1 MNAQTAIKA
10 DEFLAPDRYERA
22 VAHALSVAK
31 AEGATSAEAGVS
43 AATGLSVTVRL
54 GELETIEHHRD
65 KELVVT
71 VYRGQQKG
79 SSVTSD
85 TSPAAIAASV
95 KAACNI
101 ARHTSA
107 DEYAGLADP
116 ENLAGEVPDLEL
128 DFPWDLTVEEA
139 IDVAR
144 HCEQAGRDTDPRINN
159 SDGSTV
165 TTQRSQYVYGNSH
178 GFVGSYATTR
188 HGISCTLIAA
198 DDTGMQRDYWYTT
211 TRDNNDLE
219 PAAKVGVKAA
229 HRTVDRLGARRIKT
243 CQTPVIFAAEV
254 AKTLLGHLVSAVQG
268 PSLYRKA
275 SFLLDRL
282 GQQIFPEFVH
292 IYEQPFLKKALG
304 SAPFD
309 GEGVA
314 TQQRDLVHGGRLEG
328 YVLDSYAARK
338 LGLKTTGNA
347 GGIHNLSIDPQVDN
361 LEALLKMMSSGL
373 LVTELMGMGVNIV
386 TGDYSR
392 GASGYWVEDGCIQY
406 PVEEITVA
414 GNLAEIFRQLV
425 AVGGDIDMRGNI
437 RSGSLLIESMT
448 VAGD

>member
-1 MNAQTAIKA
+1 MKARTAVKA
-10 DEFLAPDRYERA
+10 DDFLVPEKYEHA
-22 VAHALSVAK
+22 VAHALEIAR
-31 AEGATSAEAGVS
+31 AEGATGAEASVS

-71 VYRGQQKG
+71 VYHGKQKG

-85 TSPAAIAASV
+85 TSPAAITTSV

-101 ARHTSA
+101 ARHTGA
-107 DEYAGLADP
+107 DEFSGLADP
-116 ENLAGEVPDLEL
+116 KTLATEVPDLDL
-128 DFPWDLTVEEA
+128 DFPWNLTVEEA
-139 IDVAR
+139 IETAR
-144 HCEQAGRDTDPRINN
+144 HCEQAGRDTDQRINN
-159 SDGSTV
+159 SDGATV
-165 TTQRSQYVYGNSH
+165 TSQRGQYVYGNSH

-198 DDTGMQRDYWYTT
+198 DKTGMQRDYWYTT
-211 TRDNNDLE
+211 ARDRNDLE
-219 PAAKVGVKAA
+219 PAAGVGVTAA
-229 HRTVDRLGARRIKT
+229 HRTVDRLGARQIKT
-243 CQTPVIFAAEV
+243 CQTPVIFAAQT

-282 GQQIFPEFVH
+282 GHQVFPEFVH
-292 IYEQPFLKKALG
+292 IHEQPFLKKALG

-314 TQQRDLVHGGRLEG
+314 TQQRDLVRNGRLEG

-338 LGLKTTGNA
+338 LGMKTTGNA
-347 GGIHNLSIDPQVDN
+347 GGVHNLSIDPQVDD
-361 LEALLKMMSSGL
+361 LETLLKSMGTGL

-392 GASGYWVEDGCIQY
+392 GASGFWVEDGRIQY

-414 GNLAEIFRQLV
+414 GNLAEIFRRLV
-425 AVGGDIDMRGNI
+425 AVGGDIDTRGNI
-437 RSGSLLIESMT
+437 RCGSLLIESMT

>member
-1 MNAQTAIKA
+1 MKAHTAIKA
-10 DEFLAPDRYERA
+10 DDFLVPEKYEHA
-22 VAHALSVAK
+22 VAQALEIAR
-31 AEGATSAEAGVS
+31 AEGATGAEAGIS

-54 GELETIEHHRD
+54 GDLETIEHHRD

-71 VYRGQQKG
+71 VYHGQQKG

-101 ARHTSA
+101 ARYTGA
-107 DEYAGLADP
+107 DEFSGLADP
-116 ENLAGEVPDLEL
+116 ETLATEVPDLEL
-128 DFPWDLTVEEA
+128 NFPWDLTVEEA
-139 IDVAR
+139 IDTAR
-144 HCEQAGRDTDPRINN
+144 QCEQAGRDTDPRINN
-159 SDGSTV
+159 SDGATV
-165 TTQRSQYVYGNSH
+165 TTQRGQYVYGNSH

-188 HGISCTLIAA
+188 HGMSCTLIAA
-198 DDTGMQRDYWYTT
+198 DETGMQRDYWYTT
-211 TRDNNDLE
+211 ARDKNDLE
-219 PAAKVGVKAA
+219 STASVGVTAA

-243 CQTPVIFAAEV
+243 CQAAVVFAAQT

-282 GQQIFPEFVH
+282 GHQVFPEFVH
-292 IYEQPFLKKALG
+292 IHEQPFLKKALG

-314 TQQRDLVHGGRLEG
+314 TQQRDLVRNGRLEG

-338 LGLKTTGNA
+338 LGMKTTGNA
-347 GGIHNLSIDPQVDN
+347 GGVHNLSIDPQVGD
-361 LEALLKMMSSGL
+361 LETLLKTMGTGL

-392 GASGYWVEDGCIQY
+392 GASGFWVEDGCIQY

-414 GNLAEIFRQLV
+414 GNLADIFRRLV
-425 AVGGDIDMRGNI
+425 AVGGDVDTRGNI
-437 RSGSLLIESMT
+437 RCGSLLIESMT